1 MEISIFDERKNSTEN
16 IDFSGTT
23 VKELL
28 DQLKVNAETVLVTR
42 NNEVL
47 TEEEALQEK
56 DAIEILSV
64 ISGG

>member
-1 MEISIFDERKNSTEN
+1 MEITIFNERKNSTD
-16 IDFSGTT
+16 IITFSGTT

-28 DQLKVNAETVLVTR
+28 HQLKINAEIVLITR

-47 TEEEALQEK
+47 TEEEKLQEK
-56 DAIEILSV
+56 DTIEILSV

>member
-1 MEISIFDERKNSTEN
+1 MELNIFNERDNSQKT
-16 IDFSGTT
+16 ILFAGTT

-28 DQLKVNAETVLVTR
+28 RQLKVNAETVLVTR

-47 TEEEALQEK
+47 TEEELLQEK
-56 DAIEILSV
+56 DAIDILSV